1 MHGIL
6 FTELRR
12 YVGTK
17 LGKETWNDLLKNAG
31 LETKAYM
38 PFEAYPDEEMM
49 ALVATASK
57 MTGQPTS
64 NILQDFGEFIAP
76 DLLIMYQGLIKPEW
90 RTLDVLE
97 HTEATIHTVVRQK
110 NAGAEPPELV
120 SERRN
125 PGEVVITYRSA
136 RKMCDVA
143 KGIIKGMAEHYN
155 EQVAITE
162 SSCML
167 KGDAAC
173 VISVKLVK

>member
-17 LGKETWNDLLKNAG
+17 FGKETWNDFLKNAG

-57 MTGQPTS
+57 MTGQPAS
-64 NILQDFGEFIAP
+64 NVLQDFGEFIAP

-120 SERRN
+120 SERRRSN
-125 PGEVVITYRSA
+125 EVVITYRSA

-143 KGIIKGMAEHYN
+143 KGIAKGMAKHYN
-155 EQVAITE
+155 EQIVISEA
-162 SSCML
+162 SCML